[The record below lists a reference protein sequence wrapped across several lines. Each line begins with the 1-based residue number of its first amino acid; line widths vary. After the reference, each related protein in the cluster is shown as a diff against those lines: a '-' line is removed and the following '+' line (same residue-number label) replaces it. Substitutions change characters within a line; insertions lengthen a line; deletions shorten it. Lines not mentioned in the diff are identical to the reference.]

1 MPLEPETAR
10 VLELINGS
18 SAPSLSAGTPEQA
31 RAGFRFMTVD
41 LRDPA
46 TLAPVRSVEDVVLP
60 GPAGDLPARTYRP
73 NGDGAAPTIVFLHG
87 GGFVIGDL
95 DTHDDHCRLLCAE
108 VGAVV
113 LSVDYRLAPEHPFP
127 AGFEDCL
134 AATRWAAEHVDELGG
149 DADRIAVAG
158 DSAGGNLSAAVA
170 LAARDGG
177 PRLAAQLLLYPS
189 VDFTEDGD
197 HPSRISNG
205 EGLFLTADDMR
216 WFGDQYVQD
225 PALRT
230 DPRSSVLLAQ
240 DLSGLP
246 PAIIATAEFDPLRDE
261 GEAYAAALEKAGV
274 EVDARRYD
282 GLIHGFFGLGPVS
295 PGSAA
300 AARELCGAL
309 KDLLSR

>member
-10 VLELINGS
+10 VLELINS
-18 SAPSLSAGTPEQA
+18 STAPSLSAGTPEQA

-46 TLAPVRSVEDVVLP
+46 TLAPVRSSQDVVLP
-60 GPAGDLPARTYRP
+60 GPAGELPARVYRP
-73 NGDGAAPTIVFLHG
+73 DVDGAVPTIVFLHG

-95 DTHDDHCRLLCAE
+95 DTHDDHCRLLCKE

-170 LAARDGG
+170 LAVREGG
-177 PRLAAQLLLYPS
+177 PRLAAQLLLYPA
-189 VDFTEDGD
+189 VDFVEDSG
-197 HPSRISNG
+197 HASRIENA

-216 WFGDQYVQD
+216 WFGDNYVPD
-225 PALRT
+225 AAHRT
-230 DPRSSVLLAQ
+230 DPRASVLLAT

-246 PAIIATAEFDPLRDE
+246 PAVVATAEYDPLRDE

-274 EVDARRYD
+274 EVVARRYD

-295 PGSAA
+295 PGSQAA
-300 AARELCGAL
+300 ALELCADL
-309 KDLLSR
+309 KALLSR